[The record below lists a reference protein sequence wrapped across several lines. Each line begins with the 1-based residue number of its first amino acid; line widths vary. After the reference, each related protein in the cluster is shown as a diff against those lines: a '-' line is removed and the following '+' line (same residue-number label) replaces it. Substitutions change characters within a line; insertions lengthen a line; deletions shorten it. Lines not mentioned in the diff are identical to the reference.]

1 MDAEAFVRDPA
12 RLTVPPLDGLD
23 LPHLRAGIGV
33 VDAEASPW
41 RRSRRESASRIKA
54 SFARTSIASSA
65 SRRGGSGCTQES
77 PKRPQVPPR
86 HCGAIPLPFPLSGV
100 GRRGRPPGEDGLSDP
115 GLNARRHT
123 ANGVQDQKVA
133 T

>member
-1 MDAEAFVRDPA
+1 VDAEAFVRDPA

-41 RRSRRESASRIKA
+41 RRSRRESTSRIKA
-54 SFARTSIASSA
+54 SFARTSIASSS
-65 SRRGGSGCTQES
+65 SRRGGSGRPHES
-77 PKRPQVPPR
+77 PNGPQVPPR
-86 HCGAIPLPFPLSGV
+86 SCRAIPLPFPLSGV
-100 GRRGRPPGEDGLSDP
+100 GRCGRPPGEDGLSDP
-115 GLNARRHT
+115 GLMRRRHS